1 MFFSSSGCISTGFNR
16 RPEGIRVLQLCL
28 EKKSVPGLY
37 IGKMFPRMEDFAD
50 LGIIAEYRQLVT
62 DSENCVCPSR
72 FSLLSGMLHHHNEN
86 TGFCS
91 EVGIG

>member
-1 MFFSSSGCISTGFNR
+1 M
-16 RPEGIRVLQLCL
+16 QLCL

-62 DSENCVCPSR
+62 DSENSIGSGR
-72 FSLLSGMLHHHNEN
+72 FSLLTWMLHHHNEN
-86 TGFCS
+86 AGFCS
-91 EVGIG
+91 EAGIG